1 MIHFLKERWNM
12 KKEHLSFLSSVFLF
26 EGIDPSAVNEIADS
40 FDFSVKDFSK
50 GDVIFSPESFQKK
63 IGFVLRGECRVEKA
77 RDDECAVF
85 LNTLKP
91 PASFGI
97 MAALSQGSEYP
108 TRIIASKSASVMF
121 IGGDDLIT
129 IIKKYPEVSLN
140 VIKFLTSRITFLNTK
155 VATFSEK
162 STLQRLAYYLIS
174 RYRECGSTVKIS
186 RTTLA
191 AELGIGR
198 ASVYRDLDHLSQ
210 KKLIDINQKE
220 IIIICPEG
228 LERI

>member
-1 MIHFLKERWNM
+1 M

-26 EGIDPSAVNEIADS
+26 DGVNPDTVNKIVNS
-40 FDFSVKDFSK
+40 FNFSVRDFSK
-50 GDVIFSPESFQKK
+50 GDVIFSPDSFQKE
-63 IGFVLRGECRVEKA
+63 IGFVVRGECRVEKA
-77 RDDECAVF
+77 REDECAVF

-97 MAALSQGSEYP
+97 MAALSSSSEYP
-108 TRIIASKSASVMF
+108 TRIIASKNASVMF
-121 IGGDDLIT
+121 IGGDDLIA
-129 IIKKYPEVSLN
+129 IIKGYPEVSMN

-162 STLQRLAYYLIS
+162 STVQKLAYYLLS
-174 RYRECGSTVKIS
+174 KYRECGSAIKVS

-191 AELGIGR
+191 AELGVGR
-198 ASVYRDLDHLSQ
+198 ASVYRDLDHLFQ
-210 KKLIDINQKE
+210 KQLIEINQKE
-220 IIIICPEG
+220 IIIKCPEG